1 MLENAFGRPGGLPQ
15 QKRRKVALKKLT
27 HFFICLNNP
36 HCTHERFLLRTTL
49 LTIPYERFWLRTTLL
64 TMPYGCSWRPA
75 TLLTIPYERFWV
87 RWADG
92 AGQVGGQRGQ
102 GDPSKIAAVLH
113 VGCRLKG
120 VQTMDGLQPFYT

>member
-1 MLENAFGRPGGLPQ
+1 MEGLFEWKAISNGWHGLVWAGPNDPFNNTLRAFLAPRAPFNNTL
-15 QKRRKVALKKLT
+15 RALW
-27 HFFICLNNP
+27 
-36 HCTHERFLLRTTL
+36 LRTTL
-49 LTIPYERFWLRTTLL
+49 LTIPYGRFWHRAALL
-64 TMPYGCSWRPA
+64 A
-75 TLLTIPYERFWV
+75 IPYERFWV

-120 VQTMDGLQPFYT
+120 VQTMDGLRPFCTEGVA